1 MIKAEIVYVAEYSI
15 AEELGIEP
23 GDCLLKINGKEI
35 KDIVEYE
42 HAIYVEEIEIEIWK
56 KSINEIWEL
65 ELEKDEYEDLGMEFK
80 EAVFDKVMTCKN
92 NCLFCFVAQLPTNM
106 RKNLYLKDED
116 FRMSYLYGSYM
127 TLSNMSDEDFNR
139 IVEEKLSPLYISV
152 HATDSDVRKKLLSN
166 EGAGNII
173 ERLKKLIDNGI
184 ELHTQAVVIPGEND
198 EEILDKT
205 IEDLASLYPGVKSLT
220 VVPVGL
226 TKYHKKGLRLF
237 EKEECGKIVEKVLQ
251 KSEKFKNKF
260 KTNFV
265 FLADEFFVK
274 GEKEIPQKE
283 YYEEFE
289 HIENGVGLV
298 RLLLDE
304 AARFKKKKKQAK
316 STKKKTI
323 ACGESAYKYL
333 KEIFAEDENITV
345 TPVKNHFF
353 GESITVTGLITGS
366 DLIKNFSGQDIGD
379 ELVINR
385 VMLNDDMIFL
395 DDFKIEDIEKAL
407 KTKVRVVEKIEEIYK

>member
-1 MIKAEIVYVAEYSI
+1 M
-15 AEELGIEP
+15 G
-23 GDCLLKINGKEI
+23 
-35 KDIVEYE
+35 
-42 HAIYVEEIEIEIWK
+42 
-56 KSINEIWEL
+56 
-65 ELEKDEYEDLGMEFK
+65 
-80 EAVFDKVMTCKN
+80 
-92 NCLFCFVAQLPTNM
+92 
-106 RKNLYLKDED
+106 
-116 FRMSYLYGSYM
+116 
-127 TLSNMSDEDFNR
+127 
-139 IVEEKLSPLYISV
+139 
-152 HATDSDVRKKLLSN
+152 
-166 EGAGNII
+166 
-173 ERLKKLIDNGI
+173 
-184 ELHTQAVVIPGEND
+184 
-198 EEILDKT
+198 
-205 IEDLASLYPGVKSLT
+205 
-220 VVPVGL
+220 
-226 TKYHKKGLRLF
+226 
-237 EKEECGKIVEKVLQ
+237 
-251 KSEKFKNKF
+251 
-260 KTNFV
+260 
-265 FLADEFFVK
+265 DEFFVK